1 MQNAPARLMC
11 VAALS
16 LLSGQSVSLAQWS
29 SDAAVNTP
37 VCTASGSQVQPKIKQ
52 SQDGSF
58 YVSWFD
64 NRSGGNDVYI
74 QKLNSAGVPQWTADG
89 ILVADRNQSSTT
101 DYDLEVDNN
110 GNAILAFPDDRQ
122 GNLLTTV
129 ARIDAN
135 GTIAWQRTLASAGT
149 FNADPKLLI
158 MGDNS
163 IVVAS
168 SVSNTIEI
176 YRLNNAD
183 GTNVWGGTGRV
194 TLSEAS
200 RPYLTGDLC
209 RANNDGFWVTI
220 QRRAGTQSFNPRH
233 VYVQKFDALGVPQL
247 PNPGAPLAQPIWS
260 TDGLSIAFY
269 PPAVS
274 DGSGGLVT
282 AWFSGGSSTLR
293 ARTARLNDAASP
305 VYAAPGLFGS
315 TINQLAASMSYLTSN
330 NETYMC
336 LQSANGSQNQQGVS
350 AQKFDASG
358 NPQWGADGRTILAL
372 DALPKS
378 FVQGLADPTG
388 YTVVWFNYADA
399 VNFKVR
405 ATRLNPDGTD
415 AWTASPIIDVN
426 SNVNGK
432 GRLNIERDGT
442 NGAIV
447 AAWHET
453 RNGTDSDIFVQRINP
468 TGGLGIDAPAGG
480 CNPAD
485 IACDNGDPL
494 GSNPGCT
501 NSTSGP
507 NEGDYNA
514 FFAADGFFFQAAQ
527 GAGGVGGTCDIAC
540 DNGDPLSGN
549 PGCTNN
555 GVNEGDYNCF
565 FNNLFLSCI

>member
-1 MQNAPARLMC
+1 MKNAPARLLGI
-11 VAALS
+11 AALT
-16 LLSGQSVSLAQWS
+16 LLSGQSISMAQWS

-37 VCTASGSQVQPKIKQ
+37 VCTEGGDQVQPKIKRA
-52 SQDGSF
+52 QDGSF

-64 NRSGGNDVYI
+64 NRNGGNDVYI
-74 QKLNSAGVPQWTADG
+74 QKLNSEGVPQWTTNG
-89 ILVADRNQSSTT
+89 ILVADRNQSSTQ

-110 GNAILAFPDDRQ
+110 GNAILAFGDDRQ
-122 GNLLTTV
+122 GGLLTTV
-129 ARIDAN
+129 ARIDSN

-158 MGDNS
+158 MSDNS

-168 SVSNTIEI
+168 NVSNTIEL
-176 YRLNNAD
+176 YRLNNVD
-183 GTNVWGGTGRV
+183 GTNVWGGSGRV

-200 RPYLTGDLC
+200 RPYITGDLC
-209 RANNDGFWVTI
+209 RANNDGFWITI
-220 QRRAGTQSFNPRH
+220 QRRAGTQIFNARH
-233 VYVQKFDALGVPQL
+233 VYVQRFDALGQPQL
-247 PNPGAPLAQPIWS
+247 PNPGAPLAQPIWT

-274 DGSGGLVT
+274 DGNGGLVT
-282 AWFSGGSSTLR
+282 AWYSGGSSALR
-293 ARTARLNDAASP
+293 ARTTRLNDSASP

-315 TINQLAASMSYLTSN
+315 SINQLAASMSYLTSN

-372 DALPKS
+372 DSFPKS

-388 YTVVWFNYADA
+388 YTVVWFNYSDA
-399 VNFKVR
+399 VNFTVR

-415 AWTASPIIDVN
+415 TWSPSSIIDVN
-426 SNVNGK
+426 SNVNVK
-432 GRLNIERDGT
+432 GRLAIERDG
-442 NGAIV
+442 NDGAVV
-447 AAWHET
+447 AAWHES
-453 RNGTDSDIFVQRINP
+453 RSGNADIFVQRITK
-468 TGGLGIDAPAGG
+468 TGILGVDAAAG

-485 IACDNGDPL
+485 IACDDGTPL
-494 GSNPGCT
+494 GNAPGCT
-501 NSTSGP
+501 NSTFGP

-514 FFAADGFFFQAAQ
+514 FFSAEGFFFQAGQ
-527 GAGGVGGTCDIAC
+527 GLAAVGGTCDIAC
-540 DNGDPLSGN
+540 DNGDPLVGN